1 MKHCLLF
8 AFFCGTIFLVLD
20 ATDVSFECSQ
30 DCVKDVSSRVKRQL
44 TTKAV
49 TVDACLTTLAFIG
62 ARLGINGGRG
72 NQYFLTFFTHFDAC
86 LKNKFLQYMWSIFC

>member
-1 MKHCLLF
+1 MKHRLLF
-8 AFFCGTIFLVLD
+8 AIFCGTIFLVLD

-72 NQYFLTFFTHFDAC
+72 NQYFSTFFTHFDAC